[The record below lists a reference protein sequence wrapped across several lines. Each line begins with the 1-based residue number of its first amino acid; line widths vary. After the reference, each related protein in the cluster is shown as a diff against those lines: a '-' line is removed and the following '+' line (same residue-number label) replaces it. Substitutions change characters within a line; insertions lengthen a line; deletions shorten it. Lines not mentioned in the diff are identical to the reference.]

1 MTGKD
6 MISGPCE
13 SIFYC
18 DFGIPIPVPVR
29 RRYMSIA
36 FLIFVLAL
44 VVLAATYY
52 PATAIPGSRSERRW
66 VLAFWWVAMT
76 FGALAS
82 FGALLLLAK

>member
-1 MTGKD
+1 
-6 MISGPCE
+6 
-13 SIFYC
+13 
-18 DFGIPIPVPVR
+18 
-29 RRYMSIA
+29 MSIA

-82 FGALLLLAK
+82 FGALLLLARVTLETLSL